1 MSSATRPQTVDNAVP
16 QHKPL
21 RRWQAECLA
30 HALQRLS
37 PQSPHFL
44 CQATPGAGKMRFAAE
59 LAKALITQGDI
70 DYVVYV
76 GPTRAVVADARD
88 SLSHVL
94 DSAMDGQLG
103 AIGMALTYHGLPNRL
118 AALIRLCRQWRIL
131 LIWDES
137 HHAAA
142 PGGLVSTPNQWG
154 MTLMAL
160 ERHVRYTLAL
170 SGTPWRSDGSCLP
183 LLRYVE
189 IPDQAGDDTD
199 DEDYAVDT
207 STGPSQQEL
216 MPDYVYTLKQ
226 AILDGICRYPHIA
239 LVDNREI
246 GLTHKNPISG
256 RMEARQY
263 TSIVQ
268 LLRHPA
274 VQYAQVVREQAPQ
287 GHILALG
294 MGRLNTLRQD
304 YPSAG
309 GLVVASSIAHAEDI
323 AQQLEAA
330 GQSVCLVTS
339 QVPNAHAKLEA
350 FRDAIT
356 PWIVSVGMVS
366 EGVNLPRL
374 RVCCYLSHIRTEQ
387 FFRQVLGRIIRRQ
400 NDEDA
405 TCYFYALNE
414 TRLRRFARRLTDD
427 LPNDLATVTPPG
439 NTARA
444 TDAQDTTTT
453 AGTMAEGG
461 VEGNT
466 AADPLTET
474 AGSGDHTAT
483 AAPNLSIS
491 FLERGETQGFAMG
504 ADVAFSQAFFER
516 LVALSLTD

>member
-1 MSSATRPQTVDNAVP
+1 MSPATRPRPADGAPP
-16 QHKPL
+16 QHPPL
-21 RRWQAECLA
+21 RRWQTECLA
-30 HALQRLS
+30 RALEWLS
-37 PQSPHFL
+37 PQTPHFL
-44 CQATPGAGKMRFAAE
+44 CQATPGAGKMLFAAV
-59 LAKALITQGDI
+59 LAEALIAQGDI
-70 DYVVYV
+70 DYVIYV

-103 AIGMALTYHGLPNRL
+103 AIGMALTYHALPNRL

-142 PGGLVSTPNQWG
+142 PGGMISAPNQWG

-170 SGTPWRSDGSCLP
+170 SGTPWRTDGSCLP
-183 LLRYVE
+183 LLRYV
-189 IPDQAGDDTD
+189 DAQSQTD
-199 DEDYAVDT
+199 DETTDADETVVP
-207 STGPSQQEL
+207 SNVSSQQL

-226 AILDGICRYPHIA
+226 AILDGVCRYPHIA
-239 LVDNREI
+239 LVDNRAI
-246 GLTHKNPISG
+246 GLTHKHPITG
-256 RMEARQY
+256 RKEARQY
-263 TSIVQ
+263 TSIAQ

-287 GHILALG
+287 GHMLTLS
-294 MGRLNTLRQD
+294 MERLNGLRQD
-304 YPSAG
+304 DLNAG

-323 AQQLEAA
+323 AQQLEAS
-330 GQSVCLVTS
+330 GQTVCLVTS
-339 QVPNAHAKLEA
+339 QEPNAHAKLEA
-350 FRDAIT
+350 FRDAKT

-387 FFRQVLGRIIRRQ
+387 FFRQVLGRIIRCQ
-400 NDEDA
+400 GDEDA

-427 LPNDLATVTPPG
+427 LPNDLAKVTLPG

-444 TDAQDTTTT
+444 TDAQDVTTI
-453 AGTMAEGG
+453 AGAMAAGG
-461 VEGNT
+461 VEGDT
-466 AADPLTET
+466 GVDPLTAT
-474 AGSGDHTAT
+474 AVAGEDTAT
-483 AAPNLSIS
+483 TSPNVSIS
-491 FLERGETQGFAMG
+491 FRETTSNQAVAMG

-516 LVALSLTD
+516 LVALRLTD